1 MSAQSLMYTR
11 AVTGDT
17 VEGLLF
23 KLEYILCH
31 THSQQSR
38 VGESYRIKKHIVLIY
53 WLRVLTKMYLQCI
66 KIMKESELQ
75 L

>member
-53 WLRVLTKMYLQCI
+53 
-66 KIMKESELQ
+66 
-75 L
+75 